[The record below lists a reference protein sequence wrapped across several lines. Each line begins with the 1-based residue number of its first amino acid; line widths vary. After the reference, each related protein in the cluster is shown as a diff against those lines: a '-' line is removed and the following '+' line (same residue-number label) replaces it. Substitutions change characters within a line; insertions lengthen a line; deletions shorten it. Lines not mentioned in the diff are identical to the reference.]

1 MARSVFA
8 STGSGSQTATDIGLL
23 ILRLGCAI
31 PLLVL
36 HGGPRLQRA
45 TNYFLTG
52 EPWGF
57 VAMVEQTGLP
67 YPLVFAVLSTL
78 AESLGALLLAA
89 GVLVRL
95 AALTIAINMTVA
107 VVSEFAKG
115 DPIELPGL
123 FLSMSLA
130 LALTGGGR
138 FALGRLISRRR

>member
-8 STGSGSQTATDIGLL
+8 SAGSGSQTAADIGLL

-45 TNYFLTG
+45 TNYFLAG

-57 VAMVEQTGLP
+57 VAIVEQMGLP

-89 GVLVRL
+89 GVFVRV
-95 AALTIAINMTVA
+95 AALMIAINMTVA
-107 VVSEFAKG
+107 VASEFAKG
-115 DPIELPGL
+115 DPFELPGL
-123 FLSMSLA
+123 FLSVALA

-138 FALGRLISRRR
+138 FTLGRLFSRRR

>member
-1 MARSVFA
+1 MARSAFA
-8 STGSGSQTATDIGLL
+8 SASAGSQTSADIGLL
-23 ILRLGCAI
+23 VLRLGCAI
-31 PLLVL
+31 PLLAL

-45 TNYFLTG
+45 FNYFASG

-57 VAMVEQTGLP
+57 VAMVEQMGLP

-89 GVLVRL
+89 GVFVRL
-95 AALTIAINMTVA
+95 AAVTIAINMTAA
-107 VVSEFAKG
+107 VLSEFAKG

-123 FLSMSLA
+123 FLSMALT

-138 FALGRLISRRR
+138 YALGRLISRRR

>member
-8 STGSGSQTATDIGLL
+8 SASTGSQTAADIGLL
-23 ILRLGCAI
+23 VLRLGCAI

-45 TNYFLTG
+45 TNYFLAG

-57 VAMVEQTGLP
+57 VAIVEEMGLP

-89 GVLVRL
+89 GVVVRL
-95 AALTIAINMTVA
+95 VALTIALNMTVA

-123 FLSMSLA
+123 FLSVSLA
-130 LALTGGGR
+130 LALMGGGR

>member
-1 MARSVFA
+1 LARSVFA
-8 STGSGSQTATDIGLL
+8 LAGTGSQTAIDIGLL
-23 ILRLGCAI
+23 VLRLGCAI

-45 TNYFLTG
+45 TNHFLAG
-52 EPWGF
+52 EPWEF
-57 VAMVEQTGLP
+57 VAMVEQMGLP

-89 GVLVRL
+89 GVFVRL

-123 FLSMSLA
+123 FLTVSLA
-130 LALTGGGR
+130 LALMGGGR
-138 FALGRLISRRR
+138 FALGRLIRRRR